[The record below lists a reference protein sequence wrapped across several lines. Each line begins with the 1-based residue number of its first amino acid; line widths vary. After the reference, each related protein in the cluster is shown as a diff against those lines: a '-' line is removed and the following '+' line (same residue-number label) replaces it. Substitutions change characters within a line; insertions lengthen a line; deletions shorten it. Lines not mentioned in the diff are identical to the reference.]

1 MKRKK
6 KKNVLLR
13 DFLSGTVGK
22 NPPGNAGDT
31 GYDPW
36 SRKIPHATEQ
46 LIPCAATTET
56 PGPRACALHKRS
68 RGNERPVLC
77 NWRVALQ
84 LSETGESLWA
94 ARKTQLK
101 GKN

>member
-31 GYDPW
+31 GYDP
-36 SRKIPHATEQ
+36 
-46 LIPCAATTET
+46 
-56 PGPRACALHKRS
+56 
-68 RGNERPVLC
+68 
-77 NWRVALQ
+77 
-84 LSETGESLWA
+84 
-94 ARKTQLK
+94 
-101 GKN
+101 